1 MQMIAMARLILR
13 NLPYVLVIVGFL
25 TITKLHAF
33 PEILAPL
40 GVIAAGIVLGRIR
53 NARTRR

>member
-1 MQMIAMARLILR
+1 MIAMARLILR

-25 TITKLHAF
+25 TITKLHTF
-33 PEILAPL
+33 PAILAPL
-40 GVIAAGIVLGRIR
+40 GVVATGIVLGRIR